1 VFDHVTIR
9 VSDLEASK
17 RFYDL
22 VFERID
28 FDGTPYVGGHFHEW
42 NDFSISRAGDEKP
55 PTRRLH
61 TAFVAPSR
69 GHVDEFWSVLTG
81 AGYRDDGPP
90 DRRPEYHDDYYGAFV
105 LDPE

>member
-1 VFDHVTIR
+1 MFDHVTIR